1 MELMDMNHKEKVA
14 CLALVHAV
22 VTADHA
28 TSPEEAEHIAILAD
42 EFGEAAYIA
51 LVEEANELVQ
61 TEEDLKAVVHDI
73 IDQDTRELVFET
85 ILECAIENGVVTAE
99 SELLEWLAEEWDIEI
114 VFQDDETEVWDDG
127 VEPDDGEDMAEDD
140 D

>member
-22 VTADHA
+22 VAADND
-28 TSPEEAEHIAILAD
+28 TSPEEAEHIASLAD
-42 EFGEAAYIA
+42 EFGEDKYIA
-51 LVEEANELVQ
+51 LVDEANELVQ
-61 TEEDLKAVVHDI
+61 TEDDLKAVVSDI
-73 IDQDTRELVFET
+73 IDQDTRDMVFET

-114 VFQDDETEVWDDG
+114 VFQDDETEVWDDF
-127 VEPDDGEDMAEDD
+127 VEPDDGDDTAEEDD
-140 D
+140 